1 MNLPAFFLRL
11 QTEEQVLRVYKSNIT
26 GGNTLKGDHF
36 EIEGNH
42 ESSKEQETLF
52 LAFF

>member
-11 QTEEQVLRVYKSNIT
+11 QTEEQVLRINKSNIT
-26 GGNTLKGDHF
+26 AGNTLKGDHF
-36 EIEGNH
+36 EIQGNH
-42 ESSKEQETLF
+42 ESSKEEENLF